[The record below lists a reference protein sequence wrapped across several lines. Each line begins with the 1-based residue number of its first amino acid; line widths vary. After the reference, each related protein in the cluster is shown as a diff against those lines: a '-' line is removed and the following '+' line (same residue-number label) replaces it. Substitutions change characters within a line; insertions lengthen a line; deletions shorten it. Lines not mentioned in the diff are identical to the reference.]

1 MAYDPSMYENRRRS
15 LMSNYATTGAQN
27 VYQQFLDAQR
37 QQRQFADLNT
47 QFEKAAPKVVSQYGR
62 RGLVGPNVKSGAFR
76 KAMSDFAKSRAK
88 QTGEAQREMQQSNL
102 GFDVQQ
108 RQRDEMFQNDLRD
121 LEMEKAR
128 QIEQDAMELLRY
140 RAGA

>member
-1 MAYDPSMYENRRRS
+1 MAYDPSLYENRRRS
-15 LMSNYATTGAQN
+15 LMSNYATTGGQN
-27 VYQQFLDAQR
+27 VYQQFLNTQR

-47 QFEKAAPKVVSQYGR
+47 RFDQAAPKVVSQYGR
-62 RGLVGPNVKSGAFR
+62 RGLVGPNIKSGAFR

-88 QTGEAQREMQQSNL
+88 QIGEAQRGMQESQT
-102 GFDVQQ
+102 GFDLQQ

-121 LEMEKAR
+121 LEMDKAR

-140 RAGA
+140 RAGV

>member
-1 MAYDPSMYENRRRS
+1 MAYDPSLYESRRRG
-15 LMSNYATTGAQN
+15 LMSNYASTGAQN
-27 VYQQFLDAQR
+27 VYQKFLDTQR

-47 QFEKAAPKVVSQYGR
+47 QFEQAAPKVVSQYGR
-62 RGLVGPNVKSGAFR
+62 RGLVGPTVKSGAFR
-76 KAMSDFAKSRAK
+76 KAMSDFAKNRAK
-88 QTGEAQREMQQSNL
+88 QTSQAQTDMQQSDWGFNL
-102 GFDVQQ
+102 QQ
-108 RQRDEMFQNDLRD
+108 SGRDEAFQNDLRD

>member
-15 LMSNYATTGAQN
+15 LMSNYAATGGQN

-47 QFEKAAPKVVSQYGR
+47 QFEQAAPKVVSQYGR
-62 RGLVGPNVKSGAFR
+62 RGLVAPTVKSGAFR
-76 KAMSDFAKSRAK
+76 KAMSDFAKNRAK
-88 QTGEAQREMQQSNL
+88 QTAEAQRSMQQSNL
-102 GFDVQQ
+102 GFDLQQ
-108 RQRDEMFQNDLRD
+108 RQREEAFQNDLRD
-121 LEMEKAR
+121 LELEKAR

>member
-1 MAYDPSMYENRRRS
+1 
-15 LMSNYATTGAQN
+15 
-27 VYQQFLDAQR
+27 
-37 QQRQFADLNT
+37 
-47 QFEKAAPKVVSQYGR
+47 
-62 RGLVGPNVKSGAFR
+62 
-76 KAMSDFAKSRAK
+76 MSDFAKSRAK

>member
-1 MAYDPSMYENRRRS
+1 
-15 LMSNYATTGAQN
+15 
-27 VYQQFLDAQR
+27 
-37 QQRQFADLNT
+37 
-47 QFEKAAPKVVSQYGR
+47 
-62 RGLVGPNVKSGAFR
+62 
-76 KAMSDFAKSRAK
+76 
-88 QTGEAQREMQQSNL
+88 MQQSGL

>member
-1 MAYDPSMYENRRRS
+1 MAYDPSQYEARRRS
-15 LMSNYATTGAQN
+15 LMSNYATTGASN
-27 VYQQFLDAQR
+27 VYQRFLDSQR
-37 QQRQFADLNT
+37 QQRQFADMNT
-47 QFEKAAPKVVSQYGR
+47 QYEQAAPRVVSSYGR
-62 RGLVGPNVKSGAFR
+62 RGLVGPTVKSGAFR
-76 KAMSDFAKSRAK
+76 KAMSDFAKNRAK
-88 QTGEAQREMQQSNL
+88 RTGEAQREMQQSGL
-102 GFDVQQ
+102 GFDMQQ